1 MSPQRFACLLLLGG
15 GFVSAAMAVA
25 PQVEVGASLT
35 IQVADRDQTAAQAIA
50 KAEALGGY
58 FSSIANDAVTLKLPA
73 AKSREMIDFVKAH
86 WKPVEESYRAR
97 DVVSALD
104 QSRARLKAKEELYA
118 RFQKLLAAAEAGDIL
133 EVEAAASKLI
143 GEIELLKGRLRAMQ
157 HRIDFATVVVNFR
170 LMQRERPRDDGNSPF
185 AWLNGLGLD
194 ALLRGFER

>member
-1 MSPQRFACLLLLGG
+1 MSRRRLALALSLTAVL
-15 GFVSAAMAVA
+15 VLASAHAAQQVAV
-25 PQVEVGASLT
+25 ESGLT
-35 IQVADRDQTAAQAIA
+35 IQVSDRDQTAAQAIA

-58 FSSIANDAVTLKLPA
+58 FSSIANDAVTLKVPA

-86 WKPVEESYRAR
+86 WKPVEESYRAQ

-133 EVEAAASKLI
+133 EVEASASKLI

-157 HRIDFATVVVNFR
+157 HRIDFATVVLHFR
-170 LMQRERPRDDGNSPF
+170 LMQRTRPRDDGNSPF